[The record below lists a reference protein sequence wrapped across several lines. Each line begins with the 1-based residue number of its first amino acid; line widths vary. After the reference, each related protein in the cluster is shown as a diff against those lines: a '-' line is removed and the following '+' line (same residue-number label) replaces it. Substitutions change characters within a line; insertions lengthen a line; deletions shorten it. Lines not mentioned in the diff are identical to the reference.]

1 MEKTLFIIKPDALSK
16 GFAGKILDEIQKKGF
31 KIAAMKMVKLS
42 KKQAQNFYMEH
53 KGKRF
58 YKPLVEFMA
67 SNPCVVCVL
76 ERKSAIKFLR
86 KITGTTDPKN
96 AKKGTLRKKYAQDG
110 RHNAV
115 HASDSLKSAK
125 REISFFFNKNE
136 IFSWKKK
143 KYPVLKATNA
153 KKV

>member
-16 GFAGKILDEIQKKGF
+16 NFLGEILDEIQKKGF
-31 KIAAMKMVKLS
+31 KIIAMKMVKLS
-42 KKQAQNFYMEH
+42 KKKAQNFYMEH
-53 KGKRF
+53 KEKPF
-58 YKPLVEFMA
+58 YKPLVEFMS

-76 ERKSAIKFLR
+76 ERKNAVKFLR
-86 KITGTTDPKN
+86 KITGATDPRN

-125 REISFFFNKNE
+125 REINFFFKKSE
-136 IFSWKKK
+136 IFLWKKK
-143 KYPVLKATNA
+143 RYPVLKITNA
-153 KKV
+153 